1 LRTITHAL
9 QTSQKI
15 VAQLFQRA
23 VLTGTQPD
31 PLNSIQK
38 RDGIGEEC
46 EQIAGDFSDKGQMI

>member
-23 VLTGTQPD
+23 VLTGTQTD

-38 RDGIGEEC
+38 RDRIGEC
-46 EQIAGDFSDKGQMI
+46 EQIAGGFSDKGQMI